1 MGERGDDI
9 TEVTIRV
16 QKDHVGDLDGIV
28 GRLRSLGLSDVQVL
42 ARFLTING
50 RVGANLIPR
59 LREVDGVA
67 SVRESGKF
75 RAL

>member
-50 RVGANLIPR
+50 RVDANLIPR
-59 LREVDGVA
+59 LREVAGVV